1 MSLSSCITLY
11 ILSLNNKS
19 SLPNPIHHHSQGLK
33 ATKES
38 KPIAIL
44 KNYVMRAQTMAMKL
58 VGTT

>member
-1 MSLSSCITLY
+1 
-11 ILSLNNKS
+11 
-19 SLPNPIHHHSQGLK
+19 LK

-58 VGTT
+58 VATT